1 MRRMSSIAFAAAALL
16 LLGAAPSSAQPALS
30 GVEAAGAEAAGRKPP
45 PTALS
50 GLDVVARRATPL
62 SGVTVGMK
70 ACPEGRK
77 PPDPEIPPPK
87 LVSTFPAKG
96 AKVRPGVLVLRLT
109 FDRPMTCAGVLDSE
123 GYRPNPCPA
132 PLIEPM
138 ISHDRRTF
146 LTVCMT
152 EANYRY
158 GMRLRRFESLAGRPA
173 PPSTLEFET
182 SLARPTRTVEQALA
196 QDPWM
201 LQMASTER

>member
-1 MRRMSSIAFAAAALL
+1 MSSIAAAALL
-16 LLGAAPSSAQPALS
+16 LLGAAPSSAQPAPSGAAALS
-30 GVEAAGAEAAGRKPP
+30 GVEAAGRKPP

-70 ACPEGRK
+70 ACPEGRR
-77 PPDPEIPPPK
+77 PPDPAIPPPK

-96 AKVRPGVLVLRLT
+96 GKVRPGVLVLRLT

-132 PLIEPM
+132 PLTEPM

-158 GMRLRRFESLAGRPA
+158 GIRLRRFESLAGRPA
-173 PPSTLEFET
+173 PPSKLEFET